1 MNASWAYNWVQIM
14 AHNKR
19 LIIIVMALLSL
30 LAIFGLSK
38 VDVNPMLSDLGL
50 LAISL
55 VLMSLTMGYLMDSFK
70 AGLVQFVLS
79 LYILLMLFGCLGWL
93 GVNFTAESVLGLVV
107 VITLMTS
114 NLVHILSSLLREMAR
129 GVFQYDAL
137 SEALKLNAT
146 PVFLSNFTTALGF
159 VFAAWFDP
167 SLTGLAVIV
176 SLGMVISYLSSMSWL
191 PLFLLSW
198 LLEFR
203 VGNTSDRHGF
213 SFLSKWLVKNPALRN
228 GLVWLVL
235 LAAIGLTLF
244 NWLVLPKFQ
253 DVFWLLGSF
262 LILFVVF
269 WQSLKLAFINVIVN
283 LVALLMTINLIMLF
297 IPLDN
302 ITLLLLMVPLGLI
315 VDDGIHFF
323 SRYVRAQHSFF
334 TDPESAVRFA
344 MASVGRPIWIT
355 SWVLWVGLSV
365 LVFSQSEIVQLASL
379 VTLLALAI
387 STFLILVI
395 VPSILISLQNK

>member
-1 MNASWAYNWVQIM
+1 
-14 AHNKR
+14 
-19 LIIIVMALLSL
+19 
-30 LAIFGLSK
+30 
-38 VDVNPMLSDLGL
+38 
-50 LAISL
+50 
-55 VLMSLTMGYLMDSFK
+55 
-70 AGLVQFVLS
+70 
-79 LYILLMLFGCLGWL
+79 
-93 GVNFTAESVLGLVV
+93 
-107 VITLMTS
+107 
-114 NLVHILSSLLREMAR
+114 
-129 GVFQYDAL
+129 
-137 SEALKLNAT
+137 
-146 PVFLSNFTTALGF
+146 
-159 VFAAWFDP
+159 
-167 SLTGLAVIV
+167 
-176 SLGMVISYLSSMSWL
+176 MSWL